1 MENLYRRCVGT
12 VVFYKGKV
20 LLCERLDTPGAWQFP
35 QGGAEPGE
43 DTETTARRE
52 LREETSIIETTARR
66 ELREETSIISVKT
79 EAVIDTP
86 LRYDFPPEVKKK
98 SKWQYAGQEMRWVL
112 FRFCGDEKEI
122 NLATENPEFSRYAWE
137 DIDEAVKRIVDFKK
151 NVYTEAVKIFKPLV
165 ER

>member
-52 LREETSIIETTARR
+52 LREETSII
-66 ELREETSIISVKT
+66 SVKT

-98 SKWQYAGQEMRWVL
+98 SKWQYAGQEMHWVL
-112 FRFCGDEKEI
+112 FRFCGDDKEI

>member
-1 MENLYRRCVGT
+1 MENLYRCCVGT

-43 DTETTARRE
+43 DT
-52 LREETSIIETTARR
+52 ETTARR

-151 NVYTEAVKIFKPLV
+151 NVYTEAVRIFKPLV

>member
-12 VVFYKGKV
+12 VVFCKGKV

-43 DTETTARRE
+43 DT
-52 LREETSIIETTARR
+52 ETTARR

-112 FRFCGDEKEI
+112 FRFCGDDKEI

>member
-35 QGGAEPGE
+35 QGGAESGE
-43 DTETTARRE
+43 DT
-52 LREETSIIETTARR
+52 ETTARR

>member
-12 VVFYKGKV
+12 IVFYKGKV

-43 DTETTARRE
+43 DT
-52 LREETSIIETTARR
+52 ETTARR

-112 FRFCGDEKEI
+112 FRFCGDDKEI

>member
-12 VVFYKGKV
+12 IVFYKGKV

-43 DTETTARRE
+43 DT
-52 LREETSIIETTARR
+52 ETTARR

-112 FRFCGDEKEI
+112 FRFCGDDKEI

-151 NVYTEAVKIFKPLV
+151 NVYTEAVRIFKPLV

>member
-12 VVFYKGKV
+12 IVFYKGKV

-52 LREETSIIETTARR
+52 LREETSII
-66 ELREETSIISVKT
+66 SVKT
-79 EAVIDTP
+79 EAVINTP

>member
-1 MENLYRRCVGT
+1 MENLYRRCVGM

-43 DTETTARRE
+43 DT
-52 LREETSIIETTARR
+52 ETTARR

>member
-12 VVFYKGKV
+12 VVFCKGKV

-43 DTETTARRE
+43 DT
-52 LREETSIIETTARR
+52 ETTARR

>member
-52 LREETSIIETTARR
+52 LREETSIV
-66 ELREETSIISVKT
+66 SVKT

>member
-12 VVFYKGKV
+12 IVFYKGKV

-52 LREETSIIETTARR
+52 LREETSII
-66 ELREETSIISVKT
+66 SVKA

-112 FRFCGDEKEI
+112 FRFCGDDKEI

-151 NVYTEAVKIFKPLV
+151 NVYTEAVRIFKPLV

>member
-43 DTETTARRE
+43 DT
-52 LREETSIIETTARR
+52 ETTARR

>member
-52 LREETSIIETTARR
+52 LREETSII
-66 ELREETSIISVKT
+66 SVKT

-112 FRFCGDEKEI
+112 FRFCGDDKEI

>member
-12 VVFYKGKV
+12 IVFYKGKV

-43 DTETTARRE
+43 DT
-52 LREETSIIETTARR
+52 ETTARR

-151 NVYTEAVKIFKPLV
+151 NVYTEAVRIFKPLV

>member
-20 LLCERLDTPGAWQFP
+20 LLCERLDTSGAWQFP

-43 DTETTARRE
+43 DT
-52 LREETSIIETTARR
+52 ETTARR

>member
-52 LREETSIIETTARR
+52 LREETSII
-66 ELREETSIISVKT
+66 SVKT
-79 EAVIDTP
+79 EVVIDTP

>member
-35 QGGAEPGE
+35 PGGAEPGE
-43 DTETTARRE
+43 DT
-52 LREETSIIETTARR
+52 ETTARR

>member
-12 VVFYKGKV
+12 IVFYKGKV

-43 DTETTARRE
+43 DT
-52 LREETSIIETTARR
+52 ETTARR

>member
-43 DTETTARRE
+43 DT
-52 LREETSIIETTARR
+52 ETTARR

-151 NVYTEAVKIFKPLV
+151 NVYTEAVRIFKPLV

>member
-12 VVFYKGKV
+12 VVFYKGKA

-43 DTETTARRE
+43 DT
-52 LREETSIIETTARR
+52 ETTARR

>member
-52 LREETSIIETTARR
+52 LREETSII
-66 ELREETSIISVKT
+66 SVKT

-98 SKWQYAGQEMRWVL
+98 SKWQYTGQEMRWVL

-151 NVYTEAVKIFKPLV
+151 NVYTEAVRIFKPLV

>member
-52 LREETSIIETTARR
+52 LREETSII
-66 ELREETSIISVKT
+66 SVKT

-98 SKWQYAGQEMRWVL
+98 SKWQYAGQDMRWVL

>member
-52 LREETSIIETTARR
+52 LREETSII
-66 ELREETSIISVKT
+66 SVKT

-98 SKWQYAGQEMRWVL
+98 SKWQYTGQEMRWVL

>member
-12 VVFYKGKV
+12 VVFCKGKV

-52 LREETSIIETTARR
+52 LREETSII
-66 ELREETSIISVKT
+66 SVKT
-79 EAVIDTP
+79 EVVIDTP